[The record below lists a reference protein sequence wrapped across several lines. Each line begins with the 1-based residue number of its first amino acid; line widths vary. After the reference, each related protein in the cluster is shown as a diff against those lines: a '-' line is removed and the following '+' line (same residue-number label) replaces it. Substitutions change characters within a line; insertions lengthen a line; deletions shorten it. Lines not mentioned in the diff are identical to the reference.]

1 MKKTTRN
8 QGIIKSKNIK
18 IKKIILQGMVVG
30 VLLLTACK
38 NKEPQENITPTPTE
52 TITETVTPSITIT
65 PTLAPTSTPIP
76 SPSLD
81 DSSSTID
88 ESTLLTQEDARSII
102 ESKLD
107 LNIYSINL
115 LSKDVVVD
123 QKQYFSFQVK
133 ANDKVITPSLVVN
146 KVSGEIYCYN
156 EDGSISDYS
165 NFPLYNPAVD
175 AVCDW
180 NGIFKRLDKD
190 GISKGKITLAQ
201 GDSNSFEFTLDVNY
215 EGKSTDYFGI
225 AKIQGNTATYKDNS
239 GFTLSFVMNEKELSI
254 TESGQN
260 PFTKGL
266 FEGTYKLSQE

>member
-1 MKKTTRN
+1 MKKTIRN
-8 QGIIKSKNIK
+8 QEISKRRNIK
-18 IKKIILQGMVVG
+18 IKKVILQSMVVG

-38 NKEPQENITPTPTE
+38 NKEPQDNITPTPTE
-52 TITETVTPSITIT
+52 AISETVTPSITIT
-65 PTLAPTSTPIP
+65 PTLSPTSTPIP

-88 ESTLLTQEDARSII
+88 ESTMLTEADARSII

-115 LSKDVVVD
+115 LSTDVVVD

-165 NFPLYNPAVD
+165 NFPLYNAAVD

-180 NGIFKRLDKD
+180 NGIFNRLDKD
-190 GISKGKITLAQ
+190 GKSNGKITLAQ
-201 GDSNSFEFTLDVNY
+201 GDANSFEFTLDVSY
-215 EGKSTDYFGI
+215 DGKSTDYFGI
-225 AKIQGNTATYKDNS
+225 AQIQGNTATYKDNT
-239 GFTLSFVMNEKELSI
+239 GFTLNFVMNEKELNI

-260 PFTKGL
+260 PFSKGL